1 MGAGCGEGAREPCYM
16 AGFDWKDRRLNF
28 SLSSPSIEN
37 AQVLDREE
45 GEGEE
50 GEDKLCCDVHTH
62 SWRLIVVGEGEG
74 ERERV

>member
-1 MGAGCGEGAREPCYM
+1 M
-16 AGFDWKDRRLNF
+16 AADNSG
-28 SLSSPSIEN
+28 
-37 AQVLDREE
+37 